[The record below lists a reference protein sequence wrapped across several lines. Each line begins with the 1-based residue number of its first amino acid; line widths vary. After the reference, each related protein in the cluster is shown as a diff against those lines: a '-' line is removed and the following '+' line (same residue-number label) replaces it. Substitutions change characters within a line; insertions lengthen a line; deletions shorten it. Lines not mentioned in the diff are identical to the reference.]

1 MARCEASQSGS
12 AILQGLTLALTL
24 APKNLDSQSPHHM
37 NSGKS
42 EDVTI
47 SQRGMELAIERSWFV
62 KGQTIRDTVFVVVWN
77 SFLGFILFEAPSL
90 FLPIDGSL
98 SLVAAIPGF
107 VLCGAGIFLSYRVA
121 TQWLNRTVLS
131 VSRSTISVRHGSL
144 PWPGNKVLPVAGI
157 KRLHADLSR
166 LSRGPRWNRR
176 YTYNLVA
183 ETADGQRT
191 KLAGGFT
198 RADAENV
205 KQAIEKYLSI
215 RPATPS
221 PPGAAELDRQA
232 IDNFHSGR
240 PIEQTQA
247 DAAARNKP
255 GAETTPLRG
264 VIGVWTFVL
273 VWNAYFWWVI
283 WLIVSGGPTPV
294 EWHKVALVSPFVLV
308 GLGLIYLLTPWTV
321 KFFRKRAGQ
330 KQAADQNKAG

>member
-1 MARCEASQSGS
+1 
-12 AILQGLTLALTL
+12 
-24 APKNLDSQSPHHM
+24 M

-42 EDVTI
+42 EVVTI
-47 SQRGMELAIERSWFV
+47 SRRGVELAIEQGWFV
-62 KGQTIRDTVFVVVWN
+62 KGQTIRDTVFAVVWN
-77 SFLGFILFEAPSL
+77 SFLGFLFFEAPSL
-90 FLPIDGSL
+90 VFFPIDGGL
-98 SLVAAIPGF
+98 SLVTAIPAL
-107 VLCGAGIFLSYRVA
+107 VLCSAGIFLTYRVA
-121 TQWLNRTVLS
+121 THWLNRTVLS
-131 VSRSTISVRHGSL
+131 VSRSTISVRHGPL
-144 PWPGNKVLPVAGI
+144 PWSGNQVFPVAGI
-157 KRLHADLSR
+157 KRLHAVLSR

-176 YTYNLVA
+176 YTFNLVA

-221 PPGAAELDRQA
+221 PPDAAELDRQA
-232 IDNFHSGR
+232 IDNCHAGR
-240 PIEQTQA
+240 PIEQA

-283 WLIVSGGPTPV
+283 WLIVSGGPAPI

-321 KFFRKRAGQ
+321 RFFRQRARR
-330 KQAADQNKAG
+330 KHAADQNKTG

>member
-1 MARCEASQSGS
+1 
-12 AILQGLTLALTL
+12 
-24 APKNLDSQSPHHM
+24 M

-42 EDVTI
+42 EVVTI
-47 SQRGMELAIERSWFV
+47 SRRGVELAIEQGWFV
-62 KGQTIRDTVFVVVWN
+62 KGQTIRDTVFAVVWN
-77 SFLGFILFEAPSL
+77 SFLGFLFFEAPSL
-90 FLPIDGSL
+90 VFFPIDGGL
-98 SLVAAIPGF
+98 SLVTAIPAF
-107 VLCGAGIFLSYRVA
+107 VLCSAGIFLTYRVA

-131 VSRSTISVRHGSL
+131 VSRSTISVRHGPL
-144 PWPGNKVLPVAGI
+144 PWSGNQVFPVAGI
-157 KRLHADLSR
+157 KRLHAVLSR

-176 YTYNLVA
+176 YTFNLVA

-215 RPATPS
+215 RPATPL
-221 PPGAAELDRQA
+221 PPDAAELDRQA
-232 IDNFHSGR
+232 IDNCHAGR
-240 PIEQTQA
+240 PIEQA

-283 WLIVSGGPTPV
+283 WLIASSGPAPI

-321 KFFRKRAGQ
+321 KFFRQRAGQ
-330 KQAADQNKAG
+330 KHAADQNKAG